1 MSNQTLEAFVNSIQN
16 LYQQHPSQSASQSQ
30 SPQNQNQSS
39 TSSITQDLN
48 YNEIFNTINSNLNIF
63 LENASNLMDNLL
75 PIFTLPEYTLPNMAV
90 LFSIISQQSAAQAF
104 AAKQDLGVD
113 TSSNGSNAAL
123 AAVTVNQDRL
133 LNEVENCIQFSDEK
147 QVLLFFDEI
156 IFN

>member
-16 LYQQHPSQSASQSQ
+16 LYQQQSSQSQ

-39 TSSITQDLN
+39 SLSSTHDLN

-63 LENASNLMDNLL
+63 LENASNLIDNLL

-90 LFSIISQQSAAQAF
+90 LFAIITQQSAAQAF

-113 TSSNGSNAAL
+113 TSSGGSNAPLAL
-123 AAVTVNQDRL
+123 VNVNQDRL
-133 LNEVENCIQFSDEK
+133 LNEVENCIKFSDEK
-147 QVLLFFDEI
+147 QVSLFYID
-156 IFN
+156 